1 MLKFRIKYSVQFET
15 VFDMTFVCCANYQ
28 AYFGGG
34 TKLTVLGEFGGG
46 TKLTVL
52 GEYYFR
58 FNWKLLQIY

>member
-34 TKLTVLGEFGGG
+34 TKLTVLGE
-46 TKLTVL
+46 
-52 GEYYFR
+52 YYFR